1 MVFNSI
7 EFAIFVVILWPL
19 YWAARHRLR
28 MQNLLLLGASYLFYG
43 WWDWRFLFLLGG
55 TTLVDFW
62 AVRRIG
68 RAVSPVARQR
78 WMIFSVAVNLVVLGF
93 FKYFEFF
100 VDSGVDVANQ
110 LGLEWTAPAL
120 HFVLPVGIS
129 FYVFHE
135 ISYAI
140 DVYRGRVEPENDL
153 IVYALY
159 IAFFAQLVAG
169 PITRAGHMLPQFRRA
184 RVFPDAEAR
193 YSGFVLILTGLFKKV
208 VLADGISPWVN
219 EVFDAPQDRG
229 LLPALVA
236 MFGFAVQIYGDFAG
250 YTDIA
255 RGVAR
260 LFGIE
265 IARNFE
271 QPYLSRNITEFWR
284 TWHISLSSW
293 LHDYLYVPL
302 GGNRSGRFGTYRNLI
317 IVMLLGGLW
326 HGASWNFVVWGGLHG
341 VALAVHRALSP
352 STDRQ
357 RQGVPALRAVPAVAA
372 NFVLVTV
379 LWVFFRANSLDA
391 ALDFFGGMTSG
402 LTGSAA
408 GAWKPPA
415 MILSFAL
422 VAMFAMDVV
431 DRSRMPRSPLRRIP
445 MAVQGVLAGLAIVA
459 IVVFSGQDPEPF
471 IYFQF

>member
-7 EFAIFVVILWPL
+7 EFAVFVVVLWPL
-19 YWAARHRLR
+19 YWAVRNLR
-28 MQNLLLLGASYLFYG
+28 AQNVLLLGASYVFYG

-62 AVRRIG
+62 AVKRVGAASDPIG
-68 RAVSPVARQR
+68 RRR
-78 WMIFSVAVNLVVLGF
+78 WMVFSVAFNLVILGF
-93 FKYFEFF
+93 FKYFDFF
-100 VDSGVDVANQ
+100 LDSGVDVVNQ

-120 HFVLPVGIS
+120 RFVLPVGIS

-135 ISYAI
+135 ISYAV
-140 DVYRGRVEPENDL
+140 DVYRGRVEPETDL
-153 IVYALY
+153 VVYALY

-169 PITRAGHMLPQFRRA
+169 PITRAGHMLPQFRRG
-184 RVFPDAEAR
+184 RRFPGVEER

-208 VLADGISPWVN
+208 VLADGIAPFVN
-219 EVFDAPQDRG
+219 EVFDAPANRG
-229 LLPALVA
+229 LIPALVA

-302 GGNRSGRFGTYRNLI
+302 GGNRAGRFGTYRNLV

-326 HGASWNFVVWGGLHG
+326 HGASWTFVVWGGLHG
-341 VALAVHRALSP
+341 LALAIHRAAFP
-352 STDRQ
+352 
-357 RQGVPALRAVPAVAA
+357 AVPRETRGRLGFRDLPAVLA
-372 NFVLVTV
+372 NFVLVSV
-379 LWVFFRANSLDA
+379 LWVFFRADSLGA
-391 ALDFFGGMTSG
+391 VGDFFGGMMDG
-402 LTGSAA
+402 VTGSGA
-408 GAWKPPA
+408 GSWKPA
-415 MILSFAL
+415 AIILIFAL
-422 VAMFAMDVV
+422 ASMFAMDLV
-431 DRSRMPRSPLRRIP
+431 DRGRRPVSPLRTIP
-445 MAVQGVLAGLAIVA
+445 MGVQGVLAGLAIVA
-459 IVVFSGQDPEPF
+459 IIVFSGQDPEPF